1 MDNIDNMS
9 TMMDGNNSKKN
20 NNDDDNQ
27 KISYHSDEILRG
39 IPPDISHLFEGVKNN
54 VNVRNRMYV

>member
-1 MDNIDNMS
+1 MEIIAKR
-9 TMMDGNNSKKN
+9 TIMMMIIRKYHM
-20 NNDDDNQ
+20 
-27 KISYHSDEILRG
+27 YHSDEILRG